1 MAEQPIELSNQQ
13 ARHLWLHIQGL
24 LLAPTSGK
32 TGKQAIMSTVRHL
45 GMVQLD
51 SVPNIVRAHHHI
63 LWSRHTGYREH
74 HYNELLGHSPEVFE
88 HFSHDAAILPLE
100 LYPYWHRQHLR
111 RSRAFTHGT
120 LGEQLPD
127 AKVRRQLLA
136 SIRSQGPMC
145 SRDFSAIYT
154 TPADKSRHAWMRPP
168 HKQALEY
175 LWLKGDLCVSHRQ
188 VFTKYYDLAE
198 RIIPTLSKQAPLD
211 VNAQIDA
218 LCTSALH
225 RLGFGSARNIQAFYD
240 ACTLDEVKLW
250 LKRFPNKHRAIT
262 IQTFNG
268 DTLELI
274 ARVDIEDVLDNLP
287 PPTRQMRIVN
297 PFDPVVRDRLK
308 LHWLF
313 GMDYKIEIYVPAAKR
328 RYGYYVYPLIENAKT
343 IGRID
348 VTAHRQEN
356 ALVVKNWWL
365 EPGVKNSKSR
375 TERLQ
380 SELRR
385 LAKLANVQ
393 YDEKIPNPIVLR
405 SED

>member
-1 MAEQPIELSNQQ
+1 
-13 ARHLWLHIQGL
+13 
-24 LLAPTSGK
+24 
-32 TGKQAIMSTVRHL
+32 
-45 GMVQLD
+45 MVQLD
-51 SVPNIVRAHHHI
+51 SIPNIVRAHHHI
-63 LWSRHTGYREH
+63 LWSRHCGYREH
-74 HYNELLGHSPEVFE
+74 HYNELLGYSPEVFE

-100 LYPYWHRQHLR
+100 LHPYWHRQHLR
-111 RSRAFTHGT
+111 RSSAFTHGT

-127 AKVRRQLLA
+127 GKVRKQLLA

-145 SRDFSAIYT
+145 SREFAAIYT

-175 LWLKGDLCVSHRQ
+175 LWLKGDLCVSHRK

-198 RIIPTLSKQAPLD
+198 RIIPTGKEQTPLD
-211 VNAQIDA
+211 VNTQIDT

-240 ACTLDEVKLW
+240 ACSLDEVKLW
-250 LKRFPNKHRAIT
+250 LKRFPHKHRAIT
-262 IQTFNG
+262 VQTFEG

-274 ARVDIEDVLDNLP
+274 ARADIEDVLDKLP
-287 PPTRQMRIVN
+287 SPTGQMRIVN

-308 LHWLF
+308 LRWLF

-348 VTAHRQEN
+348 ATADQKKKVLTVN
-356 ALVVKNWWL
+356 NWWL
-365 EPGVKNSKSR
+365 EPGIKNSKGR
-375 TERLQ
+375 TERLH

-385 LAKLANVQ
+385 IAKLANVQ
-393 YDEKIPNPIVLR
+393 YEGKIPDPVMLR
-405 SED
+405 SDD